1 MEGIIVKW
9 KIKMSSILFFFIKR
23 AVGTLESLSNE
34 ELDGKFNSS
43 LSLYYFEIRNILF
56 NEV

>member
-1 MEGIIVKW
+1 VKW